1 MAAVDPILVGF
12 VSFLVG
18 ALAIFAGARLV
29 IDESTGFG
37 RAAAVALVGAL
48 AWGAVSY
55 FFGWLPVVGP
65 VLALVAWV
73 GVVDVAYPG
82 GWVSAAVV
90 GVAAWVVAVVILYA
104 LATVGVVGFDA
115 VGVPAA

>member
-1 MAAVDPILVGF
+1 MAAVDAILVGF

-37 RAAAVALVGAL
+37 RAVAAAVVGAL
-48 AWGAVSY
+48 AWAAVGY

-65 VLALVAWV
+65 VLALLAWV
-73 GVVDVAYPG
+73 GVVNAAYPG
-82 GWVSAAVV
+82 GWVSAAGV
-90 GVAAWVVAVVILYA
+90 GVTAWVVAVVVLYA
-104 LATVGVVGFDA
+104 LASVGVVGFDA
-115 VGVPAA
+115 VGVPAV